1 MLDLAA
7 LKPVLETAIDGVIVM
22 DQRGLIVGWNV
33 AAERIFG
40 WSQADAVGK
49 DLSDLI
55 VPPRH
60 RQAHQRGL
68 QRYLVTGQGARLG
81 QLLELPAVRAGGEE
95 IEIELSIRAY
105 GGVAAPVFLGFVR
118 DISKRKAVVVELA
131 VSAARFQAAMNIV
144 NGVVWTNSP
153 TGEMLGE
160 QAGWAAL
167 TGQVRE
173 EYEGFGWSTAVHP
186 DDVKDTVLAW
196 SAAVADRKPVAFEH
210 RVRRADGVW
219 RLFAVRAA
227 PTLKPDGSIHEWI
240 GVHTD
245 ITEQRQAVEG
255 LRESEARFRAMAD
268 AAPAPVWMTS
278 AQGGVIFANQAFA
291 DFAGLSRDALLGE
304 IWIGL
309 IHEEDMQDVLARRT
323 AARAGPTAYSFEARF
338 RHQDGGYRWMLA
350 TARPRFGA
358 DGQFQGYIGMAMDL
372 TTIKVAEARQRLL
385 INELNHRVKNTLSSV
400 QSIARQTLR
409 AEETPEHVRER
420 FIDRLLA
427 MSAAHDVLTRE
438 NWEGAAIDEIARQA
452 LRPFVDDQ
460 DVKRIELDLPGLKVG
475 SIAALALAMAL
486 HELATNAV
494 KYGALSS
501 PDGKV
506 KIDWVAATPAQAI
519 VRWQE
524 SGGPLVSPPERR
536 GFGSRLLEKGLTAD
550 LGGQPSLSFAPAGVV
565 GLLPLRLASPQRAD
579 VDIG

>member
-22 DQRGLIVGWNV
+22 DQHGLIVDWNV

-40 WSQADAVGK
+40 WRRADAIGR
-49 DLSDLI
+49 DLGDLI

-60 RQAHQRGL
+60 RQAHQRGV
-68 QRYLVTGQGARLG
+68 QRYLGTGQGARLG

-95 IEIELSIRAY
+95 FEIELSIRAY

-118 DISKRKAVVVELA
+118 DISERKAVLAELA
-131 VSAARFQAAMNIV
+131 VTAARFRAATNIV

-153 TGEMLGE
+153 SGEMLGE
-160 QAGWAAL
+160 QAGWSTL
-167 TGQVRE
+167 TGQVRA
-173 EYEGFGWSTAVHP
+173 EYEGFGWTDAVHP
-186 DDVKDTVLAW
+186 DDVDATVSAW
-196 SAAVADRKPVAFEH
+196 SAAVAARQPATFEH

-219 RLFAVRAA
+219 RIFSVRAA
-227 PTLKPDGSIHEWI
+227 PTLNSDGSIHEWI

-291 DFAGLSRDALLGE
+291 DFAGLGRDALLGE
-304 IWIGL
+304 IWISL
-309 IHEEDMQDVLARRT
+309 IHEDDIQDVLSQRT
-323 AARAGPTAYSFEARF
+323 AARAGPSAYSFEARF
-338 RHQDGGYRWMLA
+338 RHQDGDYRWMLA
-350 TARPRFGA
+350 NARPRFGA
-358 DGQFQGYIGMAMDL
+358 EGRFQGYIGMAMDL
-372 TTIKVAEARQRLL
+372 TTIKAAEVRQRLL
-385 INELNHRVKNTLSSV
+385 INELNHRVKNTLSAV
-400 QSIARQTLR
+400 QSIARQTFR
-409 AEETPEHVRER
+409 VEETPAHVRER

-452 LRPFVDDQ
+452 LQPFVDDR
-460 DVKRIELDLPGLKVG
+460 DAGRIEVDLPSFKVG
-475 SIAALALAMAL
+475 PIAALALSMAL
-486 HELATNAV
+486 HELATNAA

-501 PDGKV
+501 SQGKV
-506 KIDWVAATPAQAI
+506 QIDWIASPPAQAT
-519 VRWQE
+519 VRWRE
-524 SGGPLVSPPERR
+524 SGGPPVGSPQRR
-536 GFGSRLLEKGLTAD
+536 GFGSRLLERGLAAD
-550 LGGQPSLSFAPAGVV
+550 LGGQPNLSFEPAGVV
-565 GLLPLRLASPQRAD
+565 CLLPLRLD
-579 VDIG
+579 

>member
-22 DQRGLIVGWNV
+22 DQHGRIVDWNA

-40 WSQADAVGK
+40 WRREDALGR
-49 DLSDLI
+49 DLGDLI
-55 VPPRH
+55 VPPHH

-68 QRYLVTGQGARLG
+68 QRYLATGEGSRLG
-81 QLLELPAVRAGGEE
+81 QLLELPAIRAGGEE
-95 IEIELSIRAY
+95 FEIELSIRAY
-105 GGVAAPVFLGFVR
+105 GGAAAPVFLGFVR
-118 DISKRKAVVVELA
+118 DISERKAVLAELA
-131 VSAARFQAAMNIV
+131 VTAARFRAATNIV

-160 QAGWAAL
+160 QAGWSAL
-167 TGQVRE
+167 TGQVRS
-173 EYEGFGWSTAVHP
+173 EYEGFGWAKAVHP
-186 DDVKDTVLAW
+186 DDVEATVSAW
-196 SAAVADRKPVAFEH
+196 NAAVAARQPVTFEH

-219 RLFAVRAA
+219 RIFAVRAA
-227 PTLKPDGSIHEWI
+227 PTLNVNGSIHEWI

-245 ITEQRQAVEG
+245 ITEQRQAIEG

-291 DFAGLSRDALLGE
+291 DFAGVSRDALLGE

-309 IHEEDMQDVLARRT
+309 VHEEDMQDVLARRT

-338 RHQDGGYRWMLA
+338 RHEDGDYRWMLA

-358 DGQFQGYIGMAMDL
+358 EGHFQGYIGMAMDL
-372 TTIKVAEARQRLL
+372 TTIKVAEVRQRLL

-409 AEETPEHVRER
+409 TEETPAHVRER

-452 LRPFVDDQ
+452 LRPFVDDHEAG
-460 DVKRIELDLPGLKVG
+460 RIELDLPSLKVG
-475 SIAALALAMAL
+475 PIAALALAMAL
-486 HELATNAV
+486 HELATNAA

-501 PDGKV
+501 SEGKV
-506 KIDWVAATPAQAI
+506 TIDWIASNPDQAI

-524 SGGPLVSPPERR
+524 SGGPSVSPPQRK
-536 GFGSRLLEKGLTAD
+536 GFGSRLLERGLAAD
-550 LGGQPSLSFAPAGVV
+550 LGGQPSLSFAPEGVV
-565 GLLPLRLASPQRAD
+565 CLLPLRLTSP
-579 VDIG
+579 